1 MVEKTCNV
9 AENGAINHNPF
20 RMDLVGWHWIVARR
34 SRRVQ
39 LRRQGREVM
48 YGWRRFWFR
57 IFGAKIGTNV
67 LLRPSVRMT
76 YPWKVTIG
84 DYSWLGDGVELYSL
98 DTITIGS
105 NVVVSQNTYI
115 CTGTH
120 DYGVASFDMVTAPIC
135 IKDQA
140 WVASDVFIHPGVTI
154 GEACVVG
161 ARSTVGKDM
170 PAGML
175 CVGSP
180 CEVVRSRHA

>member
-1 MVEKTCNV
+1 MYQDLKSFRLPTKLR
-9 AENGAINHNPF
+9 GRNPVF
-20 RMDLVGWHWIVARR
+20 VQFWWIFQALIIGL
-34 SRRVQ
+34 SPQ
-39 LRRQGREVM
+39 VM

-57 IFGAKIGTNV
+57 IFGAKIGTDV

-76 YPWKVTIG
+76 YPWKVAIG

-161 ARSTVGKDM
+161 ARSTVGKDL